1 MATPTSSYRSLF
13 VINTRTQANFI
24 VKVSILGNVARGS
37 RHIDWCSAQGQ
48 YFFSSCTQ
56 NAVHNIENFELIKDI
71 AALGLT
77 GEIPISFSKKYEIMF
92 GPKKINSFGN
102 VIRKVSD
109 IFDGRED
116 SFVCSVASLTSLIG
130 EHGCYLER
138 LYRES
143 GKSFYGFFGG
153 DFISKIFDKIF
164 ELFSNY
170 GISIETH
177 CQNTLIEISKDW
189 KFTGKIL
196 YRDFDIT
203 SFDRARFPFLFPEM
217 WKKYCS
223 ERLDRTSLFSNL
235 SAREDIGKNF
245 LVHSIDNLVKPCLPG
260 SDNSASISNG
270 EVKTTLETLHGCPFA
285 HRCPHT
291 KPECR
296 EKIPEWKEISSG
308 HKVRCVLG

>member
-1 MATPTSSYRSLF
+1 M
-13 VINTRTQANFI
+13 
-24 VKVSILGNVARGS
+24 
-37 RHIDWCSAQGQ
+37 
-48 YFFSSCTQ
+48 
-56 NAVHNIENFELIKDI
+56 IKDI

-92 GPKKINSFGN
+92 GPKKMNSFGN